1 MTVIKRIILDV
12 TSKCN
17 LQCPMCWGPP
27 RKFDISKNKYIDNEL
42 SLSEIKKILEFMKI
56 NFGSS
61 VLTING
67 GEPLIRTDLLEIL
80 ALLQS
85 SKNQRNKIQHSF
97 NVMNCQHNHKLFH
110 LSPVISCV

>member
-1 MTVIKRIILDV
+1 MGTYTATDIIGKESDNGQFLHKKIEID
-12 TSKCN
+12 
-17 LQCPMCWGPP
+17 
-27 RKFDISKNKYIDNEL
+27 FDNEML
-42 SLSEIKKILEFMKI
+42 VVYH
-56 NFGSS
+56 N
-61 VLTING
+61 T
-67 GEPLIRTDLLEIL
+67 IL